1 MRPFLPAR
9 LAEMNRETNNAMEIA
24 KSTSDSSTDPKL
36 SRQIRAFLT
45 IRHGL

>member
-9 LAEMNRETNNAMEIA
+9 LAEINRQANNAMKITR
-24 KSTSDSSTDPKL
+24 STIDSSTNPQL